1 MEPEEQKKIE
11 ESERIKRL
19 AKSEDFKEL
28 LVCLALRIKE
38 LDTVRDIDNTKI
50 NYRNIAVEQLA
61 RKKAIEIIEQWLD
74 DILGIINYND
84 FIDEN
89 IEKTNDIVRRFK

>member
-1 MEPEEQKKIE
+1 MDPEEQKKIE

-28 LVCLALRIKE
+28 LILLALRIKE
-38 LDTVRDIDNTKI
+38 LDTVRDIDKTKI